1 MIASLWLREVFEII
15 FCYHWKLI
23 KLKRRINKNR
33 FLSSYFN
40 FPSAHNNLKVTTLT
54 KVNMMFLFSHSD
66 GSDCLQ
72 PHGLQHASI
81 PCLPPSPGA
90 CSNSCP
96 LSWWCHPTI
105 WSSVITFSSYHQS
118 FPASGS
124 FLMSPL
130 FSSGGQIS
138 GASASAS
145 VCPMNTQ
152 DWSPLGWTVWISL
165 QSKGLSRVFSNT
177 TVQKYQFFSAQ
188 LSLWSSCHIH
198 IWWLKNYSFD

>member
-40 FPSAHNNLKVTTLT
+40 FHSAHNNLKVTTLT

-72 PHGLQHASI
+72 PHGLQHARI

-90 CSNSCP
+90 RSNSCP

-105 WSSVITFSSYHQS
+105 WSSVIHFSSCPQS

-124 FLMSPL
+124 FQMSQL
-130 FSSGGQIS
+130 FASGGQSI
-138 GASASAS
+138 GVFA
-145 VCPMNTQ
+145 T
-152 DWSPLGWTVWISL
+152 
-165 QSKGLSRVFSNT
+165 RV
-177 TVQKYQFFSAQ
+177 V
-188 LSLWSSCHIH
+188 
-198 IWWLKNYSFD
+198 

>member
-1 MIASLWLREVFEII
+1 M
-15 FCYHWKLI
+15 
-23 KLKRRINKNR
+23 KRRINKNR
-33 FLSSYFN
+33 FLNSYFN
-40 FPSAHNNLKVTTLT
+40 FHSAHTNLKVTTLI

-72 PHGLQHASI
+72 PHRLQQVSI
-81 PCLPPSPGA
+81 PCLPPSPGP

-96 LSWWCHPTI
+96 LSWWCYPTI
-105 WSSVITFSSYHQS
+105 WSSVFTFSSYFQT
-118 FPASGS
+118 FPATGS

-130 FSSGGQIS
+130 FSSGGQII

-165 QSKGLSRVFSNT
+165 QSKGLSRVFSHT
-177 TVQKYQFFSAQ
+177 TVQKLQFFCAQ
-188 LSLWSSCHIH
+188 LSL
-198 IWWLKNYSFD
+198 